1 MSNIEEMETEEAPL
15 LVDFDKKVADVVAG
29 G

>member
-15 LVDFDKKVADVVAG
+15 LVDFNEKVAAVVAAG
-29 G
+29 